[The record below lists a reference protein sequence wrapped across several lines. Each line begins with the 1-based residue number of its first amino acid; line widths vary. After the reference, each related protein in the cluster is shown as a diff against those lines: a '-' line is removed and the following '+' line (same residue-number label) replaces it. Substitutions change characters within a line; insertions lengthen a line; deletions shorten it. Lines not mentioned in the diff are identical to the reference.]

1 MTATHEN
8 ALPEPE
14 AEISHG
20 ETAPEPL
27 NATHHTKTSD

>member
-1 MTATHEN
+1 MTAPHES
-8 ALPEPE
+8 ALLRPE

-20 ETAPEPL
+20 ETALKPL